1 MSKKKKK
8 KHPGGHKFYE
18 PSDYRPVNCKNVPG
32 ERARKKCKKWNK
44 FVAERSKLK
53 KQGLFEEMKK
63 LEEEYHGIDLT
74 QETTVDTPD
83 CLEEEELYYD
93 GYLDEYRTWF

>member
-1 MSKKKKK
+1 LGVSPMSDCIKT
-8 KHPGGHKFYE
+8 
-18 PSDYRPVNCKNVPG
+18 
-32 ERARKKCKKWNK
+32 WNK
-44 FVAERSKLK
+44 FVAERAKLK

>member
-1 MSKKKKK
+1 M
-8 KHPGGHKFYE
+8 
-18 PSDYRPVNCKNVPG
+18 G
-32 ERARKKCKKWNK
+32 E
-44 FVAERSKLK
+44 LH
-53 KQGLFEEMKK
+53 EMKK
-63 LEEEYHGIDLT
+63 LEQEYHGIDLT